1 MSLSLFNAIP
11 IEVQNDEED
20 RPWFKRAHVGKFLGL
35 KHIHTSLEGL
45 DSAESKSRSVF
56 RPTCRTTAS
65 WSGPKG
71 EQNKTDIFLSVYGVM
86 HVIVN
91 SRKSKGKILKE
102 WVMKDVVP
110 RGLNQIIAEKQGMIE
125 EKNTQLALLNDDL
138 TIAEQN
144 VIALEQDNLELQVE
158 IERLTSRV
166 VPYLEDE
173 KKNNGI
179 VVIQK
184 NNGDIYPYIAI
195 CG

>member
-45 DSAESKSRSVF
+45 DSAESKSRNLF
-56 RPTCRTTAS
+56 ENALTLAY
-65 WSGPKG
+65 
-71 EQNKTDIFLSVYGVM
+71 TDFKSQEHDDFLSVYGVM

-158 IERLTSRV
+158 I
-166 VPYLEDE
+166 
-173 KKNNGI
+173 
-179 VVIQK
+179 
-184 NNGDIYPYIAI
+184 
-195 CG
+195 